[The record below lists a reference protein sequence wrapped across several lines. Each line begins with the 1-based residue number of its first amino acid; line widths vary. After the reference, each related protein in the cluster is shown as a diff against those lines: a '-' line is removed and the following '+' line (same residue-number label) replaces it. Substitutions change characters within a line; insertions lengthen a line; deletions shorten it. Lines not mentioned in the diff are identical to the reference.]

1 MSIRTNFQILLNKIE
16 SEKKTVLNEL
26 DFKDKEDF
34 KEYTDDH
41 NVRDTTKVTIDG
53 KEMKAGEVNDVES
66 QFDSKIQKTLDDKVR
81 DKVKDNLDK
90 IAYASEEDKK
100 EFPKALDKLLS
111 GEKLSDDEK
120 KMVAKYAKMNDS
132 GKQFKIYFAS
142 REPGDFRQGARE
154 KGVEIGDSSG
164 KLRAAMKDAG
174 LEDTPAVTTG
184 GGVKP
189 KIGGKDLTPGKISG
203 KKREDKIEKELDE
216 DGNVSKVKV
225 GDLEMKRIKKPDS
238 EKLLAAYRE
247 QGMSEKEAKNTVE
260 RTNRAID
267 RHNQMLNKYKEFD
280 KLEFNSP
287 VDGLEG
293 LPHKERGDKIAEEYP
308 KIMANKIKEMLGENP
323 TEAELA
329 VVSKVEGL
337 SKIKDPKEYE
347 DKCIEI
353 LGDMDNIDSM
363 RKGSADLA
371 ESFTYA
377 WMNKKGIRT
386 EMPAG
391 ETVKVSDVIS
401 FGNPDVLS
409 KLDPDSPEYAKE
421 LAKQGLPFL
430 VTLEGEGGVSIK
442 KDGGAAS
449 GARAKIEESTFKD
462 PPGDKQ
468 VKEVLTSLVDNHN
481 SFMGTKK
488 EPATDEVIDEG
499 RKLLDEKKDW
509 ALKNGVLTEDD
520 LPLKYGNRTAKEW
533 AEDTLKDWKEKGK
546 GPFLGG
552 DARMLKMLEGH
563 CEQGLLLE
571 KIHNKTLD
579 SQNYGNVNVKTK
591 GKDKGMQ
598 MTDGITN
605 ASLMGFQP
613 NPGFDFIK
621 VKDDDGSEV
630 FIPRPNAVYA
640 GKLNHAEYDAE
651 KDEFVS
657 SKKNK
662 KDMDKDL

>member
-1 MSIRTNFQILLNKIE
+1 MSIRTNFQRVLNRLEEQRSDDRIPH
-16 SEKKTVLNEL
+16 VLNEL
-26 DFKDKEDF
+26 EFSDEEAFNTYKKGL
-34 KEYTDDH
+34 K
-41 NVRDTTKVTIDG
+41 NGMRDNTKVTIGG
-53 KEMKAGEVNDVES
+53 KEMKAGDVGKEES
-66 QFDSKIQKTLDDKVR
+66 QFDSKIQKTLDDKVK
-81 DKVKDNLDK
+81 DKVKDNLGK
-90 IAYASEEDKK
+90 IAWENEEDKK
-100 EFPKALDKLLS
+100 EFPKTFDKLLS
-111 GEKLSDDEK
+111 GGKLSDDEK

-142 REPGDFRQGARE
+142 RNPGDFRQGARE

-164 KLRAAMKDAG
+164 SLKSAMKDAG
-174 LEDTPAVTTG
+174 LEGTSAVTTG
-184 GGVKP
+184 GGVKA
-189 KIGGKDLTPGKISG
+189 KIVGKDLTPGKISG
-203 KKREDKIEKELDE
+203 KKRKDKVEKELDE

-225 GDLEMKRIKKPDS
+225 GDLEMKRIKQPNS
-238 EKLLAAYRE
+238 EKLLAAYKE

-267 RHNQMLNKYKEFD
+267 RHNEMLNKYKAFD
-280 KLEFNSP
+280 ELEFNSP

-293 LPHKERGDKIAEEYP
+293 LSHKERGDKIAEEYP
-308 KIMANKIKEMLGENP
+308 KVMANKMREMVGENA

-329 VVSKVEGL
+329 VVSKVEDL

-353 LGDMDNIDSM
+353 LGDMDDVDSM
-363 RKGSADLA
+363 KKGSADLA

-401 FGNPDVLS
+401 FGNPDAIS

-421 LAKQGLPFL
+421 IAKQGLPLL
-430 VTLEGEGGVSIK
+430 VTLEGEGGVSVK

-449 GARAKIEESTFKD
+449 GARAKIDESTFKD

-468 VKEVLTSLVDNHN
+468 VKDALTSLVDNHN

-488 EPATDEVIDEG
+488 EPATEEVLDKG
-499 RKLLDEKKDW
+499 KKLLDEKKDW
-509 ALKNGVLTEDD
+509 ALENGILKEED
-520 LPLKYGNRTAKEW
+520 LPLRYGNRTSKEW
-533 AEDTLKDWKEKGK
+533 AKDTLEDWKEKGK

-591 GKDKGMQ
+591 GSDKGMQ

-613 NPGFDFIK
+613 NPGFNFIK
-621 VKDDDGSEV
+621 VKDDNGKDV
-630 FIPRPNAVYA
+630 FMPRPNAVYA

-657 SKKNK
+657 SKDK
-662 KDMDKDL
+662 K

>member
-16 SEKKTVLNEL
+16 SEKKAVLNEL
-26 DFKDKEDF
+26 DFKNKEDF

-203 KKREDKIEKELDE
+203 KTREDKIEKELDE

-287 VDGLEG
+287 VDGLED
-293 LPHKERGDKIAEEYP
+293 LSHKERGDKIAEEYP

-329 VVSKVEGL
+329 IVSKVEGL

-421 LAKQGLPFL
+421 IAKQGLPFL

-488 EPATDEVIDEG
+488 EPATDDVIDEG
-499 RKLLDEKKDW
+499 RKLLDERKDW
-509 ALKNGVLTEDD
+509 ALKNGVLTEDN

-579 SQNYGNVNVKTK
+579 SQSYGNVNVKTK

-662 KDMDKDL
+662 KDVDKDL